1 MKTEIRIPRYIGL
14 LLVFHE
20 ALAAQPFFY
29 HAGQDKNAQLAAS
42 TAKEIANG
50 ALFDN
55 EVQHPAALSK
65 VEIERVLSF
74 AQEQFRAGVAAFNT
88 WKAVSD
94 QLKRIDLRLRPT
106 GMILT
111 ETEANQRIAEVEK
124 QVAALRRTIEKLSQA
139 AGGSSDI
146 VKEIQGPLK
155 GFGAPRSRSRRC
167 DRLSRCG
174 AQQTGQRCPDRQ
186 HGKYRSHAGALGQHR
201 AHR

>member
-1 MKTEIRIPRYIGL
+1 MKTEIRMPWYIGL

-106 GMILT
+106 GMILGNRGQPAHCGGR
-111 ETEANQRIAEVEK
+111 ESWQRCAE
-124 QVAALRRTIEKLSQA
+124 
-139 AGGSSDI
+139 
-146 VKEIQGPLK
+146 PLK
-155 GFGAPRSRSRRC
+155 SSARR
-167 DRLSRCG
+167 R
-174 AQQTGQRCPDRQ
+174 
-186 HGKYRSHAGALGQHR
+186 AGA
-201 AHR
+201 AIS